1 MLCVLEQPG
10 KCCCALNLPQQIL
23 LKLLP
28 VRYQTQTCGQPEE
41 WWMCEACMQHQQP
54 FKATFHSRYLP
65 TNLFSFLGLIVPRG
79 FDSAELRAK

>member
-1 MLCVLEQPG
+1 
-10 KCCCALNLPQQIL
+10 
-23 LKLLP
+23 
-28 VRYQTQTCGQPEE
+28 
-41 WWMCEACMQHQQP
+41 MCEACMQHQQP